1 MVLDDLMELKI
12 VIRCVLASCIE
23 ALTIEELWNG
33 IKIIFGPNNIK
44 LTMFGYNSVFEF
56 LQSIPD
62 VVQVLEVL
70 FAKVI
75 HKNFVNV
82 PLILYYIIY

>member
-1 MVLDDLMELKI
+1 MVFDDLMELKI
-12 VIRCVLASCIE
+12 VIRCVLVSCIE
-23 ALTIEELWNG
+23 ALTIEELWNK
-33 IKIIFGPNNIK
+33 IEIIFGPNYIN
-44 LTMFGYNSVFEF
+44 LTIFGYNSVFEF

-62 VVQVLEVL
+62 VVQVLEIL

-75 HKNFVNV
+75 YKNFVNV